1 MVVVTRTEVMEVRKN
16 QALGLLCHQVKNLY
30 NRANYIFKQRQQRKI
45 FLSYYDLDK
54 ALRTEECYN
63 LLPAH
68 TAQHTLKLLTRNW
81 KSYFLARK
89 EWKKHPEKFLGFPRS
104 PGYKPA
110 NGQYVAIISNQQ
122 ARIVNGWLIL
132 PKKVGF
138 TLKTRLDAR
147 HKLREVRIVPRG
159 IGYTVE
165 IVYHKHLT
173 KTKKKDPRR
182 KGALD
187 LGLTNL
193 VTFVDNIGNRPIIVK
208 DEGRGVKSITQYYL
222 KKISKLQE
230 QYSQQ
235 QRKKLEQKNRLNY
248 GRAYY
253 HARERWRRKMK
264 DAFHK
269 LSKFLVD
276 LWVERGLHTI
286 VVGYNPRWKQH
297 VRLRRKTTQLFVIIP
312 FHHLIGLLTYKAA
325 EQGIEVELIDESHT
339 SKCSFLDNEPIC
351 HHSNY
356 LGKRVKRG
364 LFCSSLG
371 QFINADVNTA
381 YNILVK
387 SDPQAL
393 PRRSVG
399 GVGGYVIYSLRVS
412 FQAMIL

>member
-1 MVVVTRTEVMEVRKN
+1 MVVVIRTEVMEVRRN

-30 NRANYIFKQRQQRKI
+30 NRANYIFKQRLQRKI
-45 FLSYYDLDK
+45 FLSDYDLDK
-54 ALRTEECYN
+54 ALKIEGCYK

-68 TAQHTLKLLTRNW
+68 TAQHTLKLLVRNW
-81 KSYFLARK
+81 KGYFLARK

-122 ARIVNGWLIL
+122 ARIVNGWLML
-132 PKKVGF
+132 PKKVRF
-138 TLKTRLDAR
+138 TLKTRLDVR

-193 VTFVDNIGNRPIIVK
+193 VTFVDNIGSRPIIVK

-222 KKISKLQE
+222 KKMSKLQE

-235 QRKKLEQKNRLNY
+235 QRNELKQKNILSY
-248 GRAYY
+248 GRAFY
-253 HARERWRRKMK
+253 HARERWRLKMK

-276 LWVERGLHTI
+276 LWEKKDLHTI
-286 VVGYNPRWKQH
+286 VIGYNPKWKQQ
-297 VRLRRKTTQLFVIIP
+297 VRLRRKTTQLFFIIP
-312 FHHLIGLLTYKAA
+312 FHLLIGLLTYKAA
-325 EQGIEVELIDESHT
+325 ERGIKVELIDESHT
-339 SKCSFLDNEPIC
+339 SKCSFLDNEPIR

-364 LFCSSLG
+364 LFRSSLG
-371 QFINADVNTA
+371 QFINADVNAA

-393 PRRSVG
+393 PPRSVG
-399 GVGGYVIYSLRVS
+399 GVGGYVIYPLRVS
-412 FQAMIL
+412 FQAMTL